1 MRRQSFQ
8 RIVIFITAVLFILP
22 ASFSEGSNLYSAEA
36 LEQFCRQWNDYYSLN
51 NAKIYGSYTL
61 SKDRQTVGSIYAVC
75 EPGGPERP
83 FSVFPDDTY
92 LQFLCISYDVFNFC
106 ICSDKMK
113 EDLEDVAIETAAGVQ
128 EDIVFWNSHTA
139 NDTWT
144 IVLNEQEVS
153 ELYETDRF
161 TIRFTAGGRSKSVE
175 VSKEKNGY
183 VFEMLSFLFRA
194 RRYSDPTA
202 REYLSPDCLP

>member
-1 MRRQSFQ
+1 MRKARRPLARRLGTSA
-8 RIVIFITAVLFILP
+8 RRRPLP
-22 ASFSEGSNLYSAEA
+22 SSA
-36 LEQFCRQWNDYYSLN
+36 
-51 NAKIYGSYTL
+51 
-61 SKDRQTVGSIYAVC
+61 QTFA
-75 EPGGPERP
+75 ERA
-83 FSVFPDDTY
+83 
-92 LQFLCISYDVFNFC
+92 
-106 ICSDKMK
+106 
-113 EDLEDVAIETAAGVQ
+113 EVAIETAAGVQ

-153 ELYETDRF
+153 ELYETDRC